1 MPPGALAGVGVL
13 VGGGFSIVFLAGI
26 GLVDEVAPL
35 LATGDHAIDGAPVG
49 KTAYIAVVDEEV
61 GLQLAREVGIVVGG
75 LFRVVT
81 IGGIERYATLT
92 TPFEGGI

>member
-1 MPPGALAGVGVL
+1 MPPVALAGVGV
-13 VGGGFSIVFLAGI
+13 VVVRGFLIVFLAGI

-35 LATGDHAIDGAPVG
+35 LATADHAIDGAPVG
-49 KTAYIAVVDEEV
+49 ESTDVAVVDEEV

-81 IGGIERYATLT
+81 IGGIELYATLT
-92 TPFEGGI
+92 APFEGGI